1 MIKVKKNKNIFN
13 IWDIENSFY
22 LKSDVSRL
30 TKAISHFETFKL
42 SLSAKGSIVECG
54 VFKGVSLIRFLTY
67 RNFYNQNKK
76 TVYGFDAFG
85 RFPKLKDKRDNNFA
99 QKHDKKAGYGK
110 SIKDLNKALKKKKF
124 KNYKLIKGDIS
135 KSIPIFLKKRK
146 KFKIS
151 FLHLDLDVYKPTS
164 FALNSLFKYVAFN
177 GVILLDD
184 YKSIQG
190 ATIAINEFVREK
202 RLKLK
207 TLKFNKRIKYIIKK

>member
-1 MIKVKKNKNIFN
+1 MNNIKKNKNVFN

-30 TKAISHFETFKL
+30 IKAISHFEAFKL
-42 SLSAKGSIVECG
+42 SLNAKGSIVECG
-54 VFKGVSLIRFLTY
+54 VFKGISLIRFLTY

-76 TVYGFDAFG
+76 IVYGFDAFG

-110 SIKDLNKALKKKKF
+110 SKKNLNKVLKKKKF
-124 KNYKLIKGDIS
+124 NNFKLIKGDIS
-135 KSIPIFLKKRK
+135 KTIPIFLKKNK
-146 KFKIS
+146 NFKIS
-151 FLHLDLDVYKPTS
+151 FLHLDLDVYNPTS
-164 FALNSLFKYVAFN
+164 FALNSLFKYVAPE
-177 GVILLDD
+177 GIILLDD
-184 YKSIQG
+184 YKSIKG

-207 TLKFNKRIKYIIKK
+207 TLKFNKKIKYITKK

>member
-1 MIKVKKNKNIFN
+1 MNKVKKNKNVFN

-30 TKAISHFETFKL
+30 TKAISHFEAFKL

-76 TVYGFDAFG
+76 TLYGFDAFG

-99 QKHDKKAGYGK
+99 QKHDKKIGYGK
-110 SIKDLNKALKKKKF
+110 SEKNLNKVLKKKKF
-124 KNYKLIKGDIS
+124 NNFKLIKGDIS
-135 KSIPIFLKKRK
+135 KTIPIFLKKNK
-146 KFKIS
+146 NFKIS
-151 FLHLDLDVYKPTS
+151 FLHLDLDVYNPTS
-164 FALNSLFKYVAFN
+164 FALNSLFKYVTP
-177 GVILLDD
+177 GGIILLDD
-184 YKSIQG
+184 YKSIKG

-202 RLKLK
+202 RLRLQ
-207 TLKFNKRIKYIIKK
+207 TLKFNKKIKYIIKK

>member
-1 MIKVKKNKNIFN
+1 MNKVKKNKNVFN

-30 TKAISHFETFKL
+30 TKAISHFEAFKL

-76 TVYGFDAFG
+76 TLYGFDAFG

-99 QKHDKKAGYGK
+99 QKHDKKIGYGK
-110 SIKDLNKALKKKKF
+110 SKKNLNIVLKKKKF
-124 KNYKLIKGDIS
+124 NNFKLIKGDIS
-135 KSIPIFLKKRK
+135 KTIPIFLKKNK
-146 KFKIS
+146 NFKIS